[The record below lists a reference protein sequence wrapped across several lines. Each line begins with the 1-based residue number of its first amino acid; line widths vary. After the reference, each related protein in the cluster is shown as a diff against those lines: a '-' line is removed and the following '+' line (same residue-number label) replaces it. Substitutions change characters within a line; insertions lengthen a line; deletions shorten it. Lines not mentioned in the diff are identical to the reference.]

1 MTGTVLT
8 VSSRAMLEACRR
20 LGLDTSAILAAAA
33 LDPARV
39 EDPDARIPVPQMA
52 ILWRK
57 AYELS
62 NDPDLAMHAIEVLPP
77 GAYRVIDFLSHHAP
91 SVGASLT
98 KVSEYF
104 PLINSVVRLPLKIG
118 EREVAMK
125 VEAPANPAVMTRPYA
140 EYTMAA
146 IFLRTRTITREPYR
160 LARVEFSHPRPASTR
175 EHERIFGCPVLF
187 GAPACCLVL
196 TRATWEMPCVA
207 IDPTLYDI
215 LDSHARILLGR
226 LPDDQSL
233 AGRVRE
239 AIGEELRGGDPRL
252 ATIAR
257 RLGMSGRTLQRRL
270 GEFDIVFND
279 LVDQLRF
286 AAARSYLAQRD
297 IAATEVAYLLGFRAQ
312 SSFNR
317 AFKRWSGQTPSEY
330 RRAPRPA

>member
-8 VSSRAMLEACRR
+8 VSSRALIEACRR
-20 LGLDTSAILAAAA
+20 LGLDTQAILDAAA
-33 LDPARV
+33 LDPARI
-39 EDPDARIPVPQMA
+39 EDPDGRIPVSQMA
-52 ILWRK
+52 ALWRK

-62 NDPDLAMHAIEVLPP
+62 NDPDLALHAIEILPV
-77 GAYRVIDFLSHHAP
+77 GAYRVIEFLSHHAP

-104 PLINSVVRLPLKIG
+104 PLINSVVRLPLAVG

-125 VEAPANPAVMTRPYA
+125 VEAPANPAVLTRPYA

-146 IFLRTRTITREPYR
+146 IFLRTRAITREPWR
-160 LARVEFSHPRPASTR
+160 LVRVEFSHPRPSSIR
-175 EHERIFGCPVLF
+175 EHERIFGCPVRF
-187 GAPACCLVL
+187 GADACRLVL
-196 TRATWEMPCVA
+196 SRSTWDTRCVA

-215 LDSHARILLGR
+215 LDAHARILLGR

-239 AIGEELRGGDPRL
+239 AIGAELRGGDPRL
-252 ATIAR
+252 AVVAR

-270 GEFDIVFND
+270 GETGIVFNH
-279 LVDQLRF
+279 LVDALRF
-286 AAARSYLAQRD
+286 AAAKSYLSQPD
-297 IAATEVAYLLGFRAQ
+297 IAATEVAYLLGFGAP

-317 AFKRWSGQTPSEY
+317 AFRRWSGKTPTEY
-330 RRAPRPA
+330 RRAHRSS